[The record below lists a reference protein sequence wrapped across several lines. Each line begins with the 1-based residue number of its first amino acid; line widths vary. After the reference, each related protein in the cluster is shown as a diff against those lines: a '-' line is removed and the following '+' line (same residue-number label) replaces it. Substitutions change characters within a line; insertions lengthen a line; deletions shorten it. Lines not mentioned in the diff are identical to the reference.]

1 MMRKPLP
8 RRLLGGITA
17 LGLLTMCIPAARAE
31 EPPPELRSF
40 TIAATGDIIAH
51 HLVNQR
57 ALRNGGGL
65 TYDYRP
71 MFADLR
77 PFIEAADLAI
87 CHLEGP
93 VAPPGRAYS
102 GQPSFASPA
111 SIAQSLKDVG
121 FDRCSTASNHSVD
134 KGIASIFATLKAFD
148 AAGLGFAG
156 TARTPEEAIAPV
168 LDVNGV
174 RVAHL
179 AYTYGYNGT
188 RRPRGW
194 QPWHTNFISS
204 SRVVADATDARTRGA
219 EVVIVS
225 FHWGQ
230 EYRQKPTMAQ
240 RIVADQV
247 TRAGVVDLIVG
258 HHSHVLQPIAKVNGT
273 WVAYGLGN
281 MVSNQRQTT
290 TLRAGTQ
297 EGALLQVTFTERPEG
312 GFTVERPVA
321 LPTWVYPPTFNAMVL
336 TKRLNDP
343 RIPRWIRR
351 QMYEGY
357 RRTRVVMGTFLP
369 PIEPPPTTTSTTTTT
384 TLASE
389 PNS

>member
-1 MMRKPLP
+1 MRLPLT
-8 RRLLGGITA
+8 RRLAAGAAILGLVA
-17 LGLLTMCIPAARAE
+17 LGAPTAQADDPPA
-31 EPPPELRSF
+31 PLRSF
-40 TIAATGDIIAH
+40 TLAATGDIIAH
-51 HLVNQR
+51 TAVNLR

-77 PFIEAADLAI
+77 PFVEAADLAI

-134 KGIASIFATLKAFD
+134 KGVPSIFATIAAFE

-156 TARTPEEAIAPV
+156 TARTPEEAVAPI

-188 RRPRGW
+188 IKPRGW

-204 SRVVADATDARTRGA
+204 TRVINDATDARTRGA

-230 EYRQKPTMAQ
+230 EYRQRPTMAQ
-240 RIVADQV
+240 RAVANAV

-258 HHSHVLQPIAKVNGT
+258 HHSHVLQPITQVNGT

-281 MVSNQRQTT
+281 IMSNQRQTT

-297 EGALLQVTFTERPEG
+297 EGALLQVTFTERAGG
-312 GFTVERPVA
+312 GFEVQRPVA

-357 RRTRVVMGTFLP
+357 RRTRLVIGTFLP
-369 PIEPPPTTTSTTTTT
+369 PVEPPPTTTTTTTT
-384 TLASE
+384 TIDPPS
-389 PNS
+389 P